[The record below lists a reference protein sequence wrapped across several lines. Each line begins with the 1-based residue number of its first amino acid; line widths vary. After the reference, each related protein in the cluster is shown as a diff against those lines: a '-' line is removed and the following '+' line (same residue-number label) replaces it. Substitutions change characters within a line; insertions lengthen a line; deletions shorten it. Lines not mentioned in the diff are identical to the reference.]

1 MWMPLTVWITTN
13 CGKFLRYGLSDNLT
27 SLLRNLCAGQEVT
40 VWTLHGT
47 TDWFKIG
54 KGVRQGCILSPWS
67 FNFYA
72 EYIMWNPGLVEA
84 QAGIKTVGRNINN
97 HRYADDATLMEE
109 SEEEWKSLLMR
120 IKEESEKA
128 GSKLSIQKTKIMAS
142 VPIISWQIDW
152 ETMETARDSIFSSSK
167 VIASM
172 KLRHL
177 LLGRKA
183 MTNLDSILKS
193 KDITCDKGPFCQS
206 YGFPSSHIQIWEL
219 DHKEVWAMLLNC
231 VVLEKSLES
240 PSDCK
245 EIKSLWNPKWNQAW
259 IFIGRTNTKAEAPIL
274 WPPDVKNQ
282 LVGNDPDAGK
292 DWGQENGM
300 KEGKMVGC
308 HHKLNGLEFEQTP
321 GDSEGQGSLVWCSPW
336 GHKESDTT

>member
-1 MWMPLTVWITTN
+1 
-13 CGKFLRYGLSDNLT
+13 
-27 SLLRNLCAGQEVT
+27 
-40 VWTLHGT
+40 
-47 TDWFKIG
+47 
-54 KGVRQGCILSPWS
+54 
-67 FNFYA
+67 
-72 EYIMWNPGLVEA
+72 
-84 QAGIKTVGRNINN
+84 
-97 HRYADDATLMEE
+97 
-109 SEEEWKSLLMR
+109 
-120 IKEESEKA
+120 
-128 GSKLSIQKTKIMAS
+128 
-142 VPIISWQIDW
+142 
-152 ETMETARDSIFSSSK
+152 
-167 VIASM
+167 M

-219 DHKEVWAMLLNC
+219 DHKEGWAMLLNC

-321 GDSEGQGSLVWCSPW
+321 GDNEGQGSLVWCSPW
-336 GHKESDTT
+336 GHKVSNTTELLKNNNNKAIYKLKSQWKFALWCRELNPVLCNSLKGWDGVGGGKGGSRGRGHVYTCSWFMLMYCRNQHIAKQLSSN